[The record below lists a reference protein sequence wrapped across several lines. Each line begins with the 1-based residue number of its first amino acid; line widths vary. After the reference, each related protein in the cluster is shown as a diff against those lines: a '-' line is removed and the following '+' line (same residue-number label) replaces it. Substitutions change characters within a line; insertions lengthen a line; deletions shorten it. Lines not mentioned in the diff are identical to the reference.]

1 MGDQQYSVHPAES
14 AEANYAAK
22 ATVQVC
28 GETKYN
34 TTKKKNLTVVWYW
47 YYELKS
53 VDTYNGQYGVDKTLK
68 IGLSNGTIVTYEEY
82 YGECHTPSGCE
93 ASTKA
98 SRNIIYNNDIYSSII
113 TRINSSEE
121 NVDEDVDEDSF
132 KRGMKFRQFVP
143 PRRFELIVN
152 EPADSGKR
160 GERGTDLVRDNSR
173 MPNDPGNCQCINW
186 DKLGGEYAEIY
197 EEHGT
202 ICPGYLDRV
211 GGLPVYPKLI
221 YIVTIVIAMRKVKGY
236 LREKAISRYEPGGDK
251 YNLAHDRWESRIA
264 CKHAS

>member
-1 MGDQQYSVHPAES
+1 MGDQQYPVHPAES
-14 AEANYAAK
+14 AEANDAAK
-22 ATVQVC
+22 ATVPVC
-28 GETKYN
+28 GETKYDI
-34 TTKKKNLTVVWYW
+34 TKNKNPTVVWYW

-53 VDTYNGQYGVDKTLK
+53 VDTYNGQHGVDKTLK

-121 NVDEDVDEDSF
+121 NVDEDSF

-173 MPNDPGNCQCINW
+173 MPNDPGNCQCIHW

-197 EEHGT
+197 EEHGK
-202 ICPGYLDRV
+202 ICPGYLKRV

-221 YIVTIVIAMRKVKGY
+221 YIVTIVMAIRKVKKY
-236 LREKAISRYEPGGDK
+236 LRAKAISRYEPGGEK
-251 YNLAHDRWESRIA
+251 YKLANDRWESRIA